1 MPTAMPRQLVRFAAI
16 GVAST
21 VAHLLLFLL
30 FRGMMG
36 AIAANVV
43 ALLLT
48 SIANTAA
55 NRRLTFG
62 VRGRDGA
69 ARHQFQ
75 GLIVFGLGLGLT
87 TGALALLGVPGAGRE
102 PGRRAGRPR
111 RRQRRRHRAAL
122 RPLPRLGVPPAH
134 HHRLVGPHDPESAA

>member
-1 MPTAMPRQLVRFAAI
+1 VRFAAI

-21 VAHLLLFLL
+21 VANLMLYLL
-30 FRGMMG
+30 FRGIMG

-48 SIANTAA
+48 TVVNTAA

-62 VRGRDGA
+62 VTGRDGA

-87 TGALALLGVPGAGRE
+87 TGALALLGHVMPDASQAVELVAILLANAVATAVRFVLF
-102 PGRRAGRPR
+102 RSWVFRPR
-111 RRQRRRHRAAL
+111 TAPAL
-122 RPLPRLGVPPAH
+122 ETPA
-134 HHRLVGPHDPESAA
+134 

>member
-1 MPTAMPRQLVRFAAI
+1 MPRQLVRFAAI

-21 VAHLLLFLL
+21 VANLLLFLL
-30 FRGMMG
+30 FRGMTG

-43 ALLLT
+43 AMLLT

-62 VRGRDGA
+62 VRGNACA

-75 GLIVFGLGLGLT
+75 GLIVFGLGLALT
-87 TGALALLGVPGAGRE
+87 TGALALLGRLAPDPGQVVELTVIILANAVATVLRFLLF
-102 PGRRAGRPR
+102 RVWVFRPR
-111 RRQRRRHRAAL
+111 A
-122 RPLPRLGVPPAH
+122 VPVPATSEN
-134 HHRLVGPHDPESAA
+134 PA

>member
-1 MPTAMPRQLVRFAAI
+1 ML
-16 GVAST
+16 ST

-62 VRGRDGA
+62 VRGRAGA
-69 ARHQFQ
+69 GRHQFQ
-75 GLIVFGLGLGLT
+75 GLIIFGLGLGLT
-87 TGALALLGVPGAGRE
+87 TGALALLGHLAPAASRGVELAVIILANAAATVLRFVLFRSWVFRIRPAAVPE
-102 PGRRAGRPR
+102 I
-111 RRQRRRHRAAL
+111 
-122 RPLPRLGVPPAH
+122 
-134 HHRLVGPHDPESAA
+134 SA

>member
-1 MPTAMPRQLVRFAAI
+1 
-16 GVAST
+16 
-21 VAHLLLFLL
+21 
-30 FRGMMG
+30 MMG

-62 VRGRDGA
+62 VRGRGGA

-75 GLIVFGLGLGLT
+75 GLIIFGLGLGLT
-87 TGALALLGVPGAGRE
+87 TGALALLGYLAPAASQAVELAVIVAANAAATVLRFVLF
-102 PGRRAGRPR
+102 RAWVFRPR
-111 RRQRRRHRAAL
+111 AI
-122 RPLPRLGVPPAH
+122 PAMET
-134 HHRLVGPHDPESAA
+134 PA

>member
-1 MPTAMPRQLVRFAAI
+1 MPRQLVRFAAI

-21 VAHLLLFLL
+21 VANLVLYVL
-30 FRGMMG
+30 FRGIMG

-48 SIANTAA
+48 TIANTAA

-62 VRGRDGA
+62 VRGRHGA

-87 TGALALLGVPGAGRE
+87 TGALALLGHLAPDAGQAVELAAIILANAVATVLRFLLF
-102 PGRRAGRPR
+102 RAWVFRPR
-111 RRQRRRHRAAL
+111 A
-122 RPLPRLGVPPAH
+122 VPETSETLA
-134 HHRLVGPHDPESAA
+134 